1 MEEKIFNNMFFLLM
15 GKHLLK
21 RTVKYMNEA
30 CVGKTKIQAANWGDQ
45 KNTQKV
51 QVDDGV
57 ICKMQQDREFY
68 NSMQFLHYSKAT
80 SPPRFTQPV
89 LRGLIKGNTCN
100 SFQNVPLTIKTW
112 IKPDESVTL
121 INKYCIQRTW
131 YSDAELHM
139 SNSN

>member
-45 KNTQKV
+45 KTTKIF

-57 ICKMQQDREFY
+57 LCKMQLDREFY
-68 NSMQFLHYSKAT
+68 NLMH
-80 SPPRFTQPV
+80 
-89 LRGLIKGNTCN
+89 CN
-100 SFQNVPLTIKTW
+100 SFQNVRLTIKTW